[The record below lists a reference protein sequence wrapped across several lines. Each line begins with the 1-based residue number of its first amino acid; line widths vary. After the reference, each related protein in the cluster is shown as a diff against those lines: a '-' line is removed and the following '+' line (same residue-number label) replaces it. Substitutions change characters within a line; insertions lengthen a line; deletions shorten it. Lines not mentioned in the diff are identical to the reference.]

1 MRSRVAKDVMA
12 DQWLTPKYGK
22 GQKVRI
28 SLHESSGKVQNE
40 LARKSLRYYSQTA
53 EVISGALWEA
63 GGAVV
68 VVYRVR
74 AEDGTILQLTED
86 CLMPLKDIS

>member
-1 MRSRVAKDVMA
+1 MCVRATEDVMA
-12 DQWLTPKYGK
+12 DQWLAPKYAK

-28 SLHESSGKVQNE
+28 SLHDSSGKVKNE

-53 EVISGALWEA
+53 EVMSSALWEA
-63 GGAVV
+63 AGVVV

-74 AEDGTILQLTED
+74 AEDGTALQLTED
-86 CLMPLKDIS
+86 SLMPLK